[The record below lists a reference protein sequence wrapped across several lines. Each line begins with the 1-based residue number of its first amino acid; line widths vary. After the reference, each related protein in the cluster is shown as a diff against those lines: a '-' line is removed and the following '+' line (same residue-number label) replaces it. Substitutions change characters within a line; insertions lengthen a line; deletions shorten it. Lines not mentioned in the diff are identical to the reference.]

1 MKQKHSLAIAVA
13 TVLGFALPVIA
24 ADKPNDKNAS
34 WQKTTR
40 NIGDKT
46 FGQIE
51 RASKLVG
58 KDVRSSDNQK
68 IGKIDDL
75 VVDLESGHVLYAVV
89 GSGGVLGAGEKKHAV
104 APAIFTQSGDQVRV
118 TLDKEK
124 IMSAPEFTKDIDKE
138 NELAKADFVERVH
151 QHFGQNAWWK
161 GSKPAGEGSFN
172 NVHKVTDLKGM
183 NVENASN
190 EPMGEVE
197 DLAIDLAAGRVVFAV
212 LQPARSLELGNNL
225 YALPPDALTRA
236 SDGKKLATGLTK
248 EKLAAAPHIEKNN
261 WSKLSDRSF
270 ASQVY
275 QYYGKQAYFESG
287 IQPTSERESQRVYPE
302 KK

>member
-1 MKQKHSLAIAVA
+1 M
-13 TVLGFALPVIA
+13 
-24 ADKPNDKNAS
+24 
-34 WQKTTR
+34 
-40 NIGDKT
+40 
-46 FGQIE
+46 
-51 RASKLVG
+51 
-58 KDVRSSDNQK
+58 
-68 IGKIDDL
+68 
-75 VVDLESGHVLYAVV
+75 
-89 GSGGVLGAGEKKHAV
+89 
-104 APAIFTQSGDQVRV
+104 FTQSGDQVRL
-118 TLDKEK
+118 TADKEK

-138 NELAKADFVERVH
+138 NELAKADFVHRAY
-151 QHFGQNAWWK
+151 QHFGQNAWWQ

-172 NVHKVTDLKGM
+172 NVHKATDLKGM

-190 EPMGEVE
+190 EPIGEVE

-248 EKLAAAPHIEKNN
+248 EKLAAAPHIEKSN